1 MVTCWLALG
10 LLGGATGGFFA
21 PVEGQSLPETM
32 TEENVAAFLEDQGI
46 TTVEAF
52 IDALPPLHKAHFV
65 AIHSSWGPA
74 SDFISPAEPRIV
86 SWGADSRFVV
96 SWTTNRDHAESNQI
110 SFLQPAADEGRW
122 IAGVIDFS
130 AESPEIRH
138 PTTCARC
145 HSSLN
150 RPLWGPEFHNLGTEE
165 ESQNESFREFSD
177 DVVALYAT
185 MRGTT
190 DPRLAPLDRSDYLP
204 DRKRAI
210 LMPNGKGTSP
220 VWELAGSLLLR
231 HAEVLFRQLRDSPD
245 YDSFVASTICL
256 AEPGFLEA
264 IGHRFPQVHQNLRL
278 LSDTGEPIQGED
290 ELADREPLNYI
301 AAGIDLHRAIA
312 FLVYR
317 DAWSRFE
324 EARAFYSGTSNEEML
339 GATGSFEESLLRF
352 PPGEATAEEELE
364 AALAG
369 FFDLQ
374 GRSFLEEMVLRN
386 GLVRWNRT
394 FIGAHVGAFR
404 SRLCTALTGAGPE
417 EGGFDADE
425 AGDADDGGGAGGGGG
440 GGGGGGAPPSEDGD
454 NAGDTGNGGGG
465 GSDGS
470 DSGGGGGGETPPGA
484 AIAAD
489 AECVDDVC
497 RARTGVPVRFEDT
510 SSGTV
515 STRLWEFGEGTT
527 SRRQSVEHAWSEP
540 GFYEVTLR
548 TSNGTDES
556 TTSLTF
562 LVEAAEPAG
571 TCVPD
576 ERTRC
581 LRDSRYAV
589 SVDWRGLNDGG
600 GNANVVHEGTD
611 DSGMFHF
618 FDPDNWEVLIKVLDG
633 CALNGHMWVFGA
645 STTDLGYL
653 IRVTDTVTGTVR
665 EYRNEPGTPAP
676 AITDA
681 TAFPNGC
688 RTEPAD
694 FRPP

>member
-1 MVTCWLALG
+1 MAVLLAG
-10 LLGGATGGFFA
+10 SFA
-21 PVEGQSLPETM
+21 AAAGGQSLPETM
-32 TEENVAAFLEDQGI
+32 TEENVATFLEDHGI

-52 IDALPPLHKAHFV
+52 IEALPPLHKAHFV

-74 SDFISPAEPRIV
+74 PDFISPTEPRIV
-86 SWGADSRFVV
+86 SWGADSRFIV
-96 SWTTNRDHAESNQI
+96 SWTTNRDHAEANQI
-110 SFLQPAADEGRW
+110 SFLQPVADEGRW

-150 RPLWGPEFHNLGTEE
+150 RPLWGPEFRNLGTEE
-165 ESQNESFREFSD
+165 ESQNESFRAFSD

-185 MRGTT
+185 MRSST

-204 DRKRAI
+204 DRKRSVF
-210 LMPNGKGTSP
+210 MPNGKGTSP

-245 YDSFVASTICL
+245 YDTFVASTICL
-256 AEPGFLEA
+256 PEPGFLEA

-364 AALAG
+364 AAFSG
-369 FFDLQ
+369 FFDLA
-374 GRSFLEEMVLRN
+374 GRSFLEAMVLRN
-386 GLVRWNRT
+386 DLVRWNRT
-394 FIGAHVGAFR
+394 FLGAHVGAFR

-417 EGGFDADE
+417 DGGFDADE
-425 AGDADDGGGAGGGGG
+425 AEDADDGGSGTGGGGG
-440 GGGGGGAPPSEDGD
+440 GSGGGGGVPPPDD
-454 NAGDTGNGGGG
+454 AGDGAGGG
-465 GSDGS
+465 GSDGGG
-470 DSGGGGGGETPPGA
+470 SGGGGSETPPGA
-484 AIAAD
+484 AITAE
-489 AECVDDVC
+489 AECVDGIC

-515 STRLWEFGEGTT
+515 RTRLWEFGDERR
-527 SRRQSVEHAWSEP
+527 SRGRTVSHSWSTP
-540 GFYEVTLR
+540 GFFKVTLKV
-548 TSNGTDES
+548 SNGTVES
-556 TTSLTF
+556 TTSSTF
-562 LVEAAEPAG
+562 LVEAADPAG
-571 TCVPD
+571 TCVPN

-581 LRDSRYAV
+581 LGDSRYAV
-589 SVDWRGLNDGG
+589 TVDWRGLDGTG
-600 GNANVVHEGTD
+600 GSGNVVREGTN
-611 DSGMFHF
+611 DSGLFSF

-633 CALNGHMWVFGA
+633 CALNGHVWVFGA

-653 IRVTDTVTGTVR
+653 ARVTDTVSGEVK
-665 EYRNEPGTPAP
+665 EYGNEPGLPAP
-676 AITDA
+676 AITDV
-681 TAFPNGC
+681 TAFPDGC
-688 RTEPAD
+688 RPQ
-694 FRPP
+694 